1 MHQIALTQ
9 EQELKLAF
17 LHLNCPKFRTGKQ
30 LAEAVN

>member
-17 LHLNCPKFRTGKQ
+17 LHLNRSKFRTGKQ
-30 LAEAVN
+30 FVESVN